1 MSWAATKF
9 CVCVIIF
16 WTLISLDKCG
26 RCSLN
31 EVHKLVDHDACSSHY
46 NGLQN
51 TFASYVDVDA
61 ESGHQSGLP
70 VANSELMCTSSEL
83 VPLPSALSVFHSE
96 AQCSRMG
103 NLDIN
108 GSGAGAASSAQSSG
122 QHGNGSWSSDSL
134 RFRLPDGGMVTCSLD
149 YRELGHEIS
158 TSGVN
163 SADDI
168 VLSSCKSHLLYQ
180 LSSFSSKNIEIGKH
194 HSLDSSSPR
203 VNISPSRLDWGQ
215 NYLYHPSIASLR
227 VKNTCNETVL
237 NVYVPFSTDTQ
248 FYPFNFSEVVLGPGE
263 VTSVSFVFLPKWLGS
278 SSAELVVQTSFGGF
292 LVEAKG
298 FAVESPYSLTSL
310 VGSSGGW
317 LSRNLSLWNPF
328 DETIHLEE
336 VTTWVSLFQGSRPFL
351 AEAICRK
358 HNHLDSNKHSFSNTN
373 KVPSVESGQFDSLL
387 MAIMPL
393 SHWAIGP
400 HRTESVLKMSFS
412 PDSEGQ
418 VLGAIC
424 IQLLRPLSGEK
435 DTLVVP
441 FEAEVNK
448 TTAWEETSG
457 PLSVYMEP
465 VGHCGTNE
473 TTIPVF
479 VRNSALHSL
488 KMIKISEVFGSTKLL
503 QVKAS
508 GELLLFPGT
517 ITLVALVTYESSNVN
532 YHLLLEM
539 VGMNKSCMLQI
550 LTNDTMNPTLEVSC
564 QEIFGVC
571 SQNQQEL
578 PTPQTDSVDFS
589 NGPTGFLASRKRS
602 SILIKPIGG
611 AEVDEYML
619 QNWRGQSTM
628 SGLNVLDNH
637 ELLFPVVPIGGHY
650 AKSIAVRNPSQQPV
664 LVQLILNSGEITENC
679 KDHHGHLQPPSSNG
693 FVHDDS
699 TIQSRF
705 GFSIV
710 DSTVTEAYLHPNG
723 TGSLGPILFH
733 PSNRCAWKSSA
744 LIRNNLSGIEWLS
757 LSGFGGSL
765 SLVLLEDSEQVDR
778 LEFDLNLR
786 SALNMSSP
794 DIASNILDATSGCRI
809 PLSKKLFAVNAG
821 DFPIKVQ
828 SIHVSGAECGLDGFV
843 VYNCKSFSLK
853 PGESVELEIS
863 YQTDFS
869 ASLVQRDLELTL
881 VAGVLVIPMKASLP
895 RHMLNFCRKSI
906 FWARVK
912 KGCVFIILAAIFV
925 SLIIWFL
932 MHQVTPSCPL
942 DYRTEGNNGSIRLV
956 KPRGKSSAL
965 PANEGRGEAITAIK
979 QGKPMINA
987 QTTDSSVKGETK
999 DAPPSNSVKKSSF
1012 QPSMP
1017 FQPDLADGAGKFE
1030 VTQPVSLSVRTHK
1043 EKRRRQRKRKG
1054 GGSGLMSLIEVSSSQ
1069 SGNSTPS
1076 SPLSPVTS
1084 SFSPKETCPP
1094 SPGKR
1099 QPLDSA
1105 SNPFSCDTGDSCDRC
1120 KESELGLRVNALRR
1134 DTGDPSH
1141 NTGKTGSRPMLLP
1154 SATFPGMGR
1163 STVLSSPCPPS
1174 RLSVSP
1180 NARAPGPK
1188 SQKAVQPEE
1197 RAKREDTFAYDI
1209 WGNHFSG
1216 LHLMTGVNDQSALV
1230 SRASVEGN
1238 SDSFFLRGPQQT
1250 IFTNC
1255 RSKPVK

>member
-1 MSWAATKF
+1 M
-9 CVCVIIF
+9 IIV
-16 WTLISLDKCG
+16 WTLISLAKCG
-26 RCSLN
+26 RCPLN

-46 NGLQN
+46 DGLQN
-51 TFASYVDVDA
+51 TLASYVDEDA
-61 ESGHQSGLP
+61 ASGHQFGLP
-70 VANSELMCTSSEL
+70 VTNSEDVCTSSEL
-83 VPLPSALSVFHSE
+83 VPFPSALSVFHSE
-96 AQCSRMG
+96 AQCSRTG

-108 GSGAGAASSAQSSG
+108 VSGAGAASSAQSSG
-122 QHGNGSWSSDSL
+122 QHGNGIWSSDPL

-163 SADDI
+163 SADQI
-168 VLSSCKSHLLYQ
+168 VMSSCKSHLLYQ

-227 VKNTCNETVL
+227 LKNTCNETVL
-237 NVYVPFSTDTQ
+237 KVYVPFSTDTQ

-278 SSAELVVQTSFGGF
+278 SSAELVVQTSIGGF

-310 VGSSGGW
+310 VGLDVSSRGW
-317 LSRNLSLWNPF
+317 LSRKLSLWNPF

-336 VTTWVSLFQGSRPFL
+336 VTTRVSLFQGTSPFL

-358 HNHLDSNKHSFSNTN
+358 RNLLDSNEHSLSNTN
-373 KVPSVESGQFDSLL
+373 KVRSVESGQFDSIL
-387 MAIMPL
+387 MAVRPL
-393 SHWAIGP
+393 SHWVIGP
-400 HRTESVLKMSFS
+400 HRTESILKMSFS

-424 IQLLRPLSGEK
+424 IQLHRPLSGEK

-448 TTAWEETSG
+448 TAAWEETGG

-465 VGHCGTNE
+465 IGHCDTNE
-473 TTIPVF
+473 TTISVF
-479 VRNSALHSL
+479 VRNSALHLL
-488 KMIKISEVFGSTKLL
+488 KMIRISEVFGSTKIM
-503 QVKAS
+503 QIKAS

-517 ITLVALVTYESSNVN
+517 ITLVALVTYESSNLN
-532 YHLLLEM
+532 YHLLHEM
-539 VGMNKSCMLQI
+539 VDMSKTCMLQI
-550 LTNDTMNPTLEVSC
+550 FTNDTMNATLEVSC

-571 SQNQQEL
+571 SQNQQES
-578 PTPQTDSVDFS
+578 PTPHTNSVDFS
-589 NGPTGFLASRKRS
+589 NGTTGFLASTKRS
-602 SILIKPIGG
+602 SILIKAFGG

-619 QNWRGQSTM
+619 RNWRDQSTM

-650 AKSIAVRNPSQQPV
+650 AKSITVRNPSQQPV
-664 LVQLILNSGEITENC
+664 LVQLILNSGEIKENC

-693 FVHDDS
+693 FVHDHS
-699 TIQSRF
+699 TIQSGF

-765 SLVLLEDSEQVDR
+765 SLVLLEDSEHVDR

-786 SALNMSSP
+786 SSLNMSSP
-794 DIASNILDATSGCRI
+794 EIASNIQDATSGCRN
-809 PLSKKLFAVNAG
+809 PLSKKLFALNAG

-828 SIHVSGAECGLDGFV
+828 SIHVSGTECGLDGFV

-853 PGESVELEIS
+853 PGELVELGIS

-869 ASLVQRDLELTL
+869 APLVQRDLELTL
-881 VAGVLVIPMKASLP
+881 AAGVLVIPMKASLP
-895 RHMLNFCRKSI
+895 LHMLNFCRKSF
-906 FWARVK
+906 FWARIK
-912 KGCVFIILAAIFV
+912 KGCVFIVLAAIFV

-932 MHQVTPSCPL
+932 MHQVTPSCAL
-942 DYRTEGNNGSIRLV
+942 DYFTEGDNGSIRLV
-956 KPRGKSSAL
+956 KPRGNSSAL
-965 PANEGRGEAITAIK
+965 PANEGRGKAITAIK
-979 QGKPMINA
+979 LGKSVINA
-987 QTTDSSVKGETK
+987 QNTDSSVKGETK
-999 DAPPSNSVKKSSF
+999 DAPPSTSVKKSSF

-1017 FQPDLADGAGKFE
+1017 FQPDLADRAGKFE

-1054 GGSGLMSLIEVSSSQ
+1054 GGSGLMSLIEASSSQ

-1076 SPLSPVTS
+1076 SPLSPITS
-1084 SFSPKETCPP
+1084 GFSPKETCPP

-1105 SNPFSCDTGDSCDRC
+1105 SNPFRCDTGDSCDRC
-1120 KESELGLRVNALRR
+1120 KESELGLRVNASRT

-1141 NTGKTGSRPMLLP
+1141 NPGKTGSRPMLLP
-1154 SATFPGMGR
+1154 SATFPGAGR

-1180 NARAPGPK
+1180 HARAPGPK
-1188 SQKAVQPEE
+1188 SQKAVQSDE
-1197 RAKREDTFAYDI
+1197 RAKREDTFVYDI